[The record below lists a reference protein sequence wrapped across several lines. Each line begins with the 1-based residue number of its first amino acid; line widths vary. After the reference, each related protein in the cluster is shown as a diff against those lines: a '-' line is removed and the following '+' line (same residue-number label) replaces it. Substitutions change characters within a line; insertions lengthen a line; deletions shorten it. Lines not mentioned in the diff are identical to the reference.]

1 MSTGRKASP
10 PPAMDTE
17 YVWGDRDPEPG
28 KYSNGDFASW
38 AEEVRMG
45 PYTNPP
51 PPSMPTEY
59 SDHPASNM
67 RAVLARKAKKCIV
80 ISEAFLGRTASVRDV
95 EDHALGMMD
104 WTDRQVNAAYEAAVE
119 KLSAKDDDKF
129 VKYEEAAEDVEEESW
144 EDKKAA
150 LGRQSRLAMADA
162 MYFLEEDKK
171 KVASIMESAS
181 NESKESSS
189 KECCDTAEAPEEDSK
204 EIRALKACLDKLSKM
219 PEKSRLKR
227 IAALG
232 KIIKMADEN
241 VSSLFNSERL
251 VPAPTPMGAESNQ
264 LSSLMGNLDGLNEH
278 SELLQKTMS
287 GQLGQ
292 GFSQGT
298 PSDLDPLGMNESE
311 SFEPQTPVDSDDDE
325 VDEFELGEEEVS
337 EEPEDQEEP
346 ADEDEFDIDA
356 EIDGLDEEPEPVKK
370 TASVQKPKPKKM
382 SRVASPKKLGS
393 MVFDVSNEIKSLSG
407 LWSSSPDVSE
417 AFGVA
422 PTNLDLKDY

>member
-1 MSTGRKASP
+1 
-10 PPAMDTE
+10 
-17 YVWGDRDPEPG
+17 
-28 KYSNGDFASW
+28 
-38 AEEVRMG
+38 
-45 PYTNPP
+45 
-51 PPSMPTEY
+51 
-59 SDHPASNM
+59 
-67 RAVLARKAKKCIV
+67 
-80 ISEAFLGRTASVRDV
+80 
-95 EDHALGMMD
+95 
-104 WTDRQVNAAYEAAVE
+104 
-119 KLSAKDDDKF
+119 
-129 VKYEEAAEDVEEESW
+129 
-144 EDKKAA
+144 
-150 LGRQSRLAMADA
+150 
-162 MYFLEEDKK
+162 
-171 KVASIMESAS
+171 
-181 NESKESSS
+181 
-189 KECCDTAEAPEEDSK
+189 
-204 EIRALKACLDKLSKM
+204 
-219 PEKSRLKR
+219 
-227 IAALG
+227 
-232 KIIKMADEN
+232 
-241 VSSLFNSERL
+241 
-251 VPAPTPMGAESNQ
+251 MGAESNQ

-417 AFGVA
+417 AFGIA